1 MLAYYRGFC
10 REKLGK
16 SGVSDYTAAA
26 GMRLLYVFPN
36 DSDDFFVLRAA
47 LAANPSDA
55 SAHFLLGS
63 LLFSK
68 TIVDPALAEWR
79 NAESINSNIPSL
91 QASLGRA
98 LLELKKQP
106 KDAAAEF
113 ERGMQVEPENPA
125 LYLKLNEAMRQ
136 LGRPAAQRAEMMK
149 RFPDPPNMPP
159 DLVRALVDAL
169 RECGR
174 NDEANAVLAHHFMPA
189 KEGEAPLQPQK

>member
-1 MLAYYRGFC
+1 
-10 REKLGK
+10 
-16 SGVSDYTAAA
+16 
-26 GMRLLYVFPN
+26 MRLLYVFPN